1 MRLAPKENF
10 RCPFKYQGQYYD
22 NEVELCY
29 NRFRYYHPETGR
41 YISEDPIGF
50 DSGIYNFYKYVSDS
64 NSIVDIFGLD
74 WNYVLVN
81 SSGEVYYHGRTAD
94 GQTMQDV
101 ARRHANT
108 VGDDGARFGDGD
120 TLFVKT
126 PPKTPRNTVRGIEQR
141 GIEEKN
147 IRKK

>member
-1 MRLAPKENF
+1 
-10 RCPFKYQGQYYD
+10 
-22 NEVELCY
+22 
-29 NRFRYYHPETGR
+29 
-41 YISEDPIGF
+41 
-50 DSGIYNFYKYVSDS
+50 
-64 NSIVDIFGLD
+64 
-74 WNYVLVN
+74 
-81 SSGEVYYHGRTAD
+81 
-94 GQTMQDV
+94 MQDV

>member
-1 MRLAPKENF
+1 MDIPSLICFCENVQISS
-10 RCPFKYQGQYYD
+10 KWLIV
-22 NEVELCY
+22 N
-29 NRFRYYHPETGR
+29 
-41 YISEDPIGF
+41 ISEEVLKKIFAYFFKKG
-50 DSGIYNFYKYVSDS
+50 S
-64 NSIVDIFGLD
+64 SIFE
-74 WNYVLVN
+74 N
-81 SSGEVYYHGRTAD
+81 SSGEVYYHGRAAD

-141 GIEEKN
+141 GIEEK
-147 IRKK
+147 KY